1 MNSKIDISEV
11 LTHEDNLTSD
21 EKFYRLKIVEKLA
34 TEDRPIRLNE
44 LPEISSQMY
53 EILHDKG
60 AIVLDE
66 NKENIMYAYPV
77 SGPHTNHEIHL
88 ADGRV
93 FHSMCAID
101 SLGST
106 FTFGQDLTIKS
117 QCSTSG
123 KEVIVEIE
131 NGKIKSTNADD
142 IYAIHVDLNA
152 FEEWSASC

>member
-1 MNSKIDISEV
+1 MNSQIDINDV
-11 LTHEDNLTSD
+11 KNHEENLND
-21 EKFYRLKIVEKLA
+21 IEKFFRLKVVEKIA
-34 TEDRPIRLNE
+34 TEDRPISVNE
-44 LPEISSQMY
+44 VNDIDMDMLIN
-53 EILHDKG
+53 LHEKG
-60 AIVLDE
+60 AIVLDDE
-66 NKENIMYAYPV
+66 QENIVYSYPV

-106 FTFGQDLTIKS
+106 FTFGQDLVIKS

-123 KEVIVEIE
+123 EPIVVEMKD
-131 NGKIKSTNADD
+131 GKIKSTNADD

-152 FEEWSASC
+152 FEEWSANC